1 MTAAR
6 VTVVLFPG
14 SNCDEDA
21 VIAARNVMAAEARLV
36 RHDERDLGNPDLVIL
51 PGGFSYGDY
60 LRSGAMA
67 RFSPAMDSVAAF
79 AEKGGAVLGI
89 CNGFQILCE
98 AGLLPGAMLRNAGL
112 RFVCKDVFLRVETK
126 RTPFTL
132 VLNRGEVLR
141 VPIAHGDGNWT
152 ADPETFRRME
162 ERDQIVFRYVDES
175 GRETPG
181 ANPNGS
187 LANVG
192 GICNA
197 QGNVVGLMPHP
208 ERASEAI
215 LSPYKNENARKVFS
229 SLKVATA
236 RTAFTREFAKGEVF
250 QSPTAHGEG
259 NFVIG
264 DAGLKDIL
272 ENDQVVFK
280 YCDDAGRETP
290 EANPNGSLLNIAG
303 VCNLEGNVVGLMPH
317 PERASETI
325 LSPYRNENARKVFAG
340 LKDFLGGKG

>member
-1 MTAAR
+1 VSAPR

-21 VIAARNVMAAEARLV
+21 VIAARNTIGADARLV
-36 RHDERDLGNPDLVIL
+36 RFDERDLKNPDLVIL

-79 AEKGGAVLGI
+79 AAAGGAVLGI

-112 RFVCKDVFLRVETK
+112 RFVCRDVFLRVETK

-132 VLNRGEVLR
+132 VLDKGEVLR

-152 ADPETFRRME
+152 ADPETYRQLA
-162 ERDQIVFRYVDES
+162 ERDQIVFRYVDASGDES
-175 GRETPG
+175 GA

-187 LANVG
+187 LGNVA

-208 ERASEAI
+208 ERCAEEI
-215 LSPYKNENARKVFS
+215 LGNVDGAKVFRS
-229 SLKVATA
+229 FATA
-236 RTAFTREFAKGEVF
+236 LHAHRT
-250 QSPTAHGEG
+250 
-259 NFVIG
+259 
-264 DAGLKDIL
+264 
-272 ENDQVVFK
+272 
-280 YCDDAGRETP
+280 
-290 EANPNGSLLNIAG
+290 
-303 VCNLEGNVVGLMPH
+303 
-317 PERASETI
+317 
-325 LSPYRNENARKVFAG
+325 
-340 LKDFLGGKG
+340 

>member
-1 MTAAR
+1 MSAPR

-21 VIAARNVMAAEARLV
+21 LTAARNTIGADARLV
-36 RHDERDLGNPDLVIL
+36 RFDERDLKNPDLVIL

-79 AEKGGAVLGI
+79 ASAGGAVLGI

-112 RFVCKDVFLRVETK
+112 RFVCRDVFLRVETK

-132 VLNRGEVLR
+132 VLDKGEVLR

-152 ADPETFRRME
+152 ADPETYRQLA
-162 ERDQIVFRYVDES
+162 ERDQIVFRYVDASGDES
-175 GRETPG
+175 K
-181 ANPNGS
+181 ASNPNGS
-187 LANVG
+187 FGNVA

-208 ERASEAI
+208 ERCSEEI
-215 LSPYKNENARKVFS
+215 LGNVDGAKVFRS
-229 SLKVATA
+229 FATA
-236 RTAFTREFAKGEVF
+236 LHAHRT
-250 QSPTAHGEG
+250 
-259 NFVIG
+259 
-264 DAGLKDIL
+264 
-272 ENDQVVFK
+272 
-280 YCDDAGRETP
+280 
-290 EANPNGSLLNIAG
+290 
-303 VCNLEGNVVGLMPH
+303 
-317 PERASETI
+317 
-325 LSPYRNENARKVFAG
+325 
-340 LKDFLGGKG
+340 

>member
-1 MTAAR
+1 VSAPR

-21 VIAARNVMAAEARLV
+21 VIAARNTIGADARLV
-36 RHDERDLGNPDLVIL
+36 RFDERDLKNPDLVIL

-79 AEKGGAVLGI
+79 ASAGGAVLGI

-112 RFVCKDVFLRVETK
+112 RFVCRDVFLRVETK

-132 VLNRGEVLR
+132 VLDKGEVLR

-152 ADPETFRRME
+152 ADPETYRQLA
-162 ERDQIVFRYVDES
+162 ERDQIVFRYVDASGDES
-175 GRETPG
+175 GA

-187 LANVG
+187 LGNVA

-208 ERASEAI
+208 ERCAEEI
-215 LSPYKNENARKVFS
+215 LGNVDGAKVFRS
-229 SLKVATA
+229 FATA
-236 RTAFTREFAKGEVF
+236 LHAHRT
-250 QSPTAHGEG
+250 
-259 NFVIG
+259 
-264 DAGLKDIL
+264 
-272 ENDQVVFK
+272 
-280 YCDDAGRETP
+280 
-290 EANPNGSLLNIAG
+290 
-303 VCNLEGNVVGLMPH
+303 
-317 PERASETI
+317 
-325 LSPYRNENARKVFAG
+325 
-340 LKDFLGGKG
+340 

>member
-1 MTAAR
+1 MSGPR

-21 VIAARNVMAAEARLV
+21 LIAVRNTIDADARLV
-36 RHDERDLGNPDLVIL
+36 RFTERDLRNPDLVIL

-67 RFSPAMDSVAAF
+67 RFSPAMDSVAEF
-79 AEKGGAVLGI
+79 AAKGGAVLGI

-141 VPIAHGDGNWT
+141 MPVAHGDGNWT
-152 ADPETFRRME
+152 ADSGTFREMA
-162 ERDQIVFRYVDES
+162 ERDQVVFRYVDA
-175 GRETPG
+175 GGDETPE

-187 LANVG
+187 LGNVA

-208 ERASEAI
+208 ERAADPVLGSADGAK
-215 LSPYKNENARKVFS
+215 LFRSF
-229 SLKVATA
+229 ATA
-236 RTAFTREFAKGEVF
+236 LL
-250 QSPTAHGEG
+250 AHS
-259 NFVIG
+259 
-264 DAGLKDIL
+264 A
-272 ENDQVVFK
+272 
-280 YCDDAGRETP
+280 
-290 EANPNGSLLNIAG
+290 
-303 VCNLEGNVVGLMPH
+303 
-317 PERASETI
+317 
-325 LSPYRNENARKVFAG
+325 
-340 LKDFLGGKG
+340 

>member
-1 MTAAR
+1 MSAPR

-21 VIAARNVMAAEARLV
+21 VIAARNTIGADARLV
-36 RHDERDLGNPDLVIL
+36 RFDERDLKNPDLVIL

-79 AEKGGAVLGI
+79 ASAGGAVLGI

-112 RFVCKDVFLRVETK
+112 RFVCRDVFLRVETK

-132 VLNRGEVLR
+132 VLDKGEVLR

-152 ADPETFRRME
+152 ADPETYRQLA
-162 ERDQIVFRYVDES
+162 ERDQIVFRYVDASGDES
-175 GRETPG
+175 GA

-187 LANVG
+187 LGNVA

-208 ERASEAI
+208 ERCAEEI
-215 LSPYKNENARKVFS
+215 LGNVDGAKVFRS
-229 SLKVATA
+229 FATA
-236 RTAFTREFAKGEVF
+236 LHAHRT
-250 QSPTAHGEG
+250 
-259 NFVIG
+259 
-264 DAGLKDIL
+264 
-272 ENDQVVFK
+272 
-280 YCDDAGRETP
+280 
-290 EANPNGSLLNIAG
+290 
-303 VCNLEGNVVGLMPH
+303 
-317 PERASETI
+317 
-325 LSPYRNENARKVFAG
+325 
-340 LKDFLGGKG
+340 